1 MQLLLWNYY
10 IIKTVI
16 TEEKM
21 NRVNVIKQRNFW
33 SFNFSKEAFKNENYY
48 KIYSKNIGLEFITS
62 LEVSQDEK
70 YIIYANNSGTLI
82 ILEFIYNNNTIQYLE
97 NYEIK
102 LLKIIYGHSG
112 YSVNFIPINSD
123 LSIFADCSY
132 DNFFHLYTLP
142 RWEKIKSIYND
153 NSLFNIEYI
162 FLSAESLPSMV
173 LYCISEDKFRGYKID
188 GHYLN
193 VEQNDKKLIRDNDK
207 NVSEENMISPII
219 FTNWK
224 FSNYLIYI
232 F

>member
-1 MQLLLWNYY
+1 MKQLYNKNCY
-10 IIKTVI
+10 
-16 TEEKM
+16 
-21 NRVNVIKQRNFW
+21 NRRKNESSKCYKAKEFS
-33 SFNFSKEAFKNENYY
+33 SFNFSKEVFKNENYY

-142 RWEKIKSIYND
+142 R
-153 NSLFNIEYI
+153 
-162 FLSAESLPSMV
+162 
-173 LYCISEDKFRGYKID
+173 
-188 GHYLN
+188 
-193 VEQNDKKLIRDNDK
+193 
-207 NVSEENMISPII
+207 
-219 FTNWK
+219 
-224 FSNYLIYI
+224 
-232 F
+232 